1 MNAPLTKARAGC
13 RLIPTNAITRIVSI
27 SRKVVVGIVKRQKE
41 HPPVAA
47 AGKTKVLIDF
57 PRFASYV
64 SPSINQ
70 ISS

>member
-1 MNAPLTKARAGC
+1 MNAPLTKVRAGY
-13 RLIPTNAITRIVSI
+13 RLILTNAITRIVNI
-27 SRKVVVGIVKRQKE
+27 SRKAVVGIVKGQRE
-41 HPPVAA
+41 HPPVVA

-64 SPSINQ
+64 SLSINQ